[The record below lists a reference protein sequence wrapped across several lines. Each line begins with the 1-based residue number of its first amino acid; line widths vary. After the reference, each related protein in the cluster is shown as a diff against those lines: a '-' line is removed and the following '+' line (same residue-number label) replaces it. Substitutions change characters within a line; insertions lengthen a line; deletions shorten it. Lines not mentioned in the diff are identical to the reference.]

1 MIHEVCSVD
10 AGKKLV
16 RTHGGRIIS
25 ATVMIPLIPGDTPRA
40 LFPLV
45 SSTNAAA
52 GIRHG
57 QEDSE
62 RISILQEGDK
72 YEADTTAP

>member
-1 MIHEVCSVD
+1 MIHEACSVD

-16 RTHGGRIIS
+16 RTHGMQPPES
-25 ATVMIPLIPGDTPRA
+25 D
-40 LFPLV
+40 
-45 SSTNAAA
+45 N
-52 GIRHG
+52 G